1 MKYLKY
7 VMNNTA
13 IQKPIVVSKP
23 PYYGKV
29 PTEYRYRDVM
39 LNGHWYTNNGMDIS
53 KHTDPFFDGSLV
65 SKLLVIDDKLMD
77 ITSSTPVDI
86 PNGVNVVISNTSDNI
101 LDKLIY
107 NNIRNS
113 TVIKSRLIPIEDR
126 YTVSCRF
133 NVLDDIVPTTIY
145 SIGDTNN
152 ILTVS
157 ILGTSVKLSHA
168 LITGVELITEDIGEF
183 LIKDSNN
190 TITITVNKK
199 QINLFVNAELVI
211 TKNLLIKD
219 AKILDS
225 YINISDSN
233 IALEYIAMYNK
244 CLTKNEVL
252 VDYNQQHLDLV
263 KCDGLEGRPL
273 PFTYIEDNNKLV
285 SLDTNS
291 DGTINKIT
299 LVDKEGYVNDDYNF
313 VGYNKNGLASRYGE
327 YIPIEYVIKN
337 DRLGILELANQEKE
351 YTVKFNNQFNKINV
365 AILGYIPSGAAN
377 INVSCVFNGRTI
389 FNRMYTVQRNMDLV
403 VTTAID
409 VLPDDII
416 FADTNEIKIVLSC
429 SDNIRIEDTN
439 IKVTGSYVK

>member
-53 KHTDPFFDGSLV
+53 KHTDPFLDGSLV

-225 YINISDSN
+225 YINIFDSN

-263 KCDGLEGRPL
+263 KCDGLGVRPY

-351 YTVKFNNQFNKINV
+351 YITRFNKQFDKID
-365 AILGYIPSGAAN
+365 ITLLGYVSSSPIN
-377 INVSCVFNGRTI
+377 INISCIFNGRSI
-389 FNRMYTVQRNMDLV
+389 FNRVYTTERNTSFLV
-403 VTTAID
+403 STTID

>member
-29 PTEYRYRDVM
+29 PTGYRHRDIM
-39 LNGHWYTNNGMDIS
+39 LDGHWYTNNGMDIS
-53 KHTDPFFDGSLV
+53 MHTDPFLDGSLI
-65 SKLLVIDDKLMD
+65 SKLLAVGDRIVDILSPMPIVIPNNVN
-77 ITSSTPVDI
+77 IVTSST
-86 PNGVNVVISNTSDNI
+86 TDNI
-101 LDKLIY
+101 LPKLIY
-107 NNIRNS
+107 INAYNNNI
-113 TVIKSRLIPIEDR
+113 IQSRLIPIEDS

-133 NVLDDIVPTTIY
+133 NILDDTVTTNIY
-145 SIGDTNN
+145 SIGDSSN
-152 ILTVS
+152 ILSVS
-157 ILGTSVKLSHA
+157 MLGTNLKITHA
-168 LITGVELITEDIGEF
+168 LVTGVEIISEDIGEF
-183 LIKDSNN
+183 LVNDSNN
-190 TITITVNKK
+190 TVTVTASKK

-225 YINISDSN
+225 YINISDPN
-233 IALEYIAMYNK
+233 MVLEYIAMYNK

-273 PFTYIEDNNKLV
+273 PFIYIENNNKLV

-313 VGYNKNGLASRYGE
+313 VGYSKNGLASRYGE

-337 DRLGILELANQEKE
+337 DRLGVFELSNQEKE

-377 INVSCVFNGRTI
+377 INIRCVFNGRTI
-389 FNRMYTVQRNMDLV
+389 FNRMYTVQRNMDFI
-403 VTTAID
+403 VTASID
-409 VLPDDII
+409 VLPDDLI
-416 FADTNEIKIVLSC
+416 FADTNNINITLSC
-429 SDNIRIEDTN
+429 SDNITIQDTN